1 MTIDEII
8 QQIAKEHHTTP
19 EIVRRE
25 MEFSMKEAQ
34 KTTNPR
40 AKALWASI
48 PHKGDDITLEE
59 FISYI
64 ATLAKIIS

>member
-25 MEFSMKEAQ
+25 MEFSMK
-34 KTTNPR
+34 
-40 AKALWASI
+40 
-48 PHKGDDITLEE
+48 
-59 FISYI
+59 
-64 ATLAKIIS
+64 